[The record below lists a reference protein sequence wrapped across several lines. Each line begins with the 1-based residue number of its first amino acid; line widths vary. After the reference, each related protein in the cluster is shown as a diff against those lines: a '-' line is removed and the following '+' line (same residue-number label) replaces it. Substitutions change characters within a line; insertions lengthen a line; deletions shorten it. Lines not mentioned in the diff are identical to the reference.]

1 MTTDGASTREGWFSP
16 GYERPRNMSGGV
28 RTCLLIADVVRGWNS
43 RTGGSGV
50 SDGAPNLRHGDH
62 DDAEADPLRSIAQLN
77 MLHSLAAKLNA
88 LDSVEAIGGAITAEL
103 RTIVEYHNCRVYL
116 LQPDGRTLMP
126 IAFRGEYFAEYAEET
141 LEELVT
147 VVGEGMTGWVAQ
159 TGHTLLTPNAQ
170 EVEFAIQIEGTDD
183 ITESMLL
190 VPTKVG
196 DRVNGVIVLSS
207 LGYGKFDERDQ
218 QVVEVL
224 APHAA
229 AAFENA
235 KLLSAEREAARTST
249 ALLELSQRLVG
260 QHSVGHILQ
269 EAIETI
275 PSLMP
280 CAAVAAYVHDDETGA
295 FHVARLHVIEPDLVR
310 PRAEIGEMP
319 ADLAASFLVGD
330 DEPFTVDE
338 EVVAQVPR
346 EVWIVREPRAAL
358 VAPLRW
364 HPDGFGGI
372 VMVARSAGDR
382 FDARAMQLAHG
393 ITNIASLA
401 LGTARRLSE
410 LERFHEL
417 VASLDAVFWEADAA
431 TMRFTFLGGRVN
443 EMLGPEASRWPDQG
457 VTWGEHVADA
467 DRAAAMAACREAIAR
482 GADRSFDYRVVGPD
496 GRIVWMRDVVHF
508 VRGSQG
514 PRELRGLM
522 VDITERKRAEQALRS
537 SEQKYSEAFR
547 REREATQ
554 RLRNLDEMKNTFL
567 EAVSHDLRTPLTSIL
582 GSALTLEG
590 RGADLASADA
600 LDLVGRIAANARKL
614 ERLLADL
621 LDLDRLQRGIV
632 TPQRRP
638 TDLTALVA
646 RAVEEIDDPMGH
658 VISTDVTPGVFSLDA
673 AKVERIVENLISNA
687 VRHTPAGTEIWVR
700 AEPVD
705 GGLSMVV
712 EDAGPGLPDDLHD
725 AVFEPFRQAPGSSS
739 EHSPGVGIGL
749 SLVRR
754 FAELHGGR
762 AWLQAREGGGSSF
775 HVFLPTA

>member
-1 MTTDGASTREGWFSP
+1 M
-16 GYERPRNMSGGV
+16 
-28 RTCLLIADVVRGWNS
+28 
-43 RTGGSGV
+43 
-50 SDGAPNLRHGDH
+50 SDGAPDLRHGDH
-62 DDAEADPLRSIAQLN
+62 DGGGDPLRSIAQLN

-88 LDSVEAIGGAITAEL
+88 LDSVESIGEAITGEL

-116 LQPDGRTLMP
+116 LQPDGRTLTP
-126 IAFRGEYFAEYAEET
+126 IAFRGQYFADYAEYAEET

-147 VVGEGMTGWVAQ
+147 EVGEGMTGWVAQ
-159 TGHTLLTPNAQ
+159 TGRTLLTPNAQ

-196 DRVNGVIVLSS
+196 ERVNGVIVLSS
-207 LGYGKFDERDQ
+207 LGYGKFDARDQ

-260 QHSVGHILQ
+260 RHSVGDILQ

-275 PSLMP
+275 PSLMA
-280 CAAVAAYVHDDETGA
+280 CAAVAAYVYDEESGD
-295 FHVARLHVIEPDLVR
+295 FRVARLHVIEPDLVR
-310 PRAEIGEMP
+310 PRAEIGDISG
-319 ADLAASFLVGD
+319 DLATSFLIGD
-330 DEPFTVDE
+330 DQPFTVDE
-338 EVVAQVPR
+338 EIVAQVPP
-346 EVWIVREPRAAL
+346 EIWVVREPRAAL

-372 VMVARSAGDR
+372 VMIARSAGDR
-382 FDARAMQLAHG
+382 FDERAMQLAHG

-417 VASLDAVFWEADAA
+417 VESLDAVFWEADA
-431 TMRFTFLGGRVN
+431 TTLEFTFLGGRVD
-443 EMLGPEASRWPDQG
+443 EMLGPEASGWPDRG
-457 VTWGEHVADA
+457 VAWGDHVADA
-467 DRAAAMAACREAIAR
+467 DRAAASEACRDAISS
-482 GADRSFDYRVVGPD
+482 GTDRSLDYRVVDPD
-496 GRIVWMRDVVHF
+496 GGVVWMRDVVH
-508 VRGSQG
+508 VVHGSHG

-582 GSALTLEG
+582 GSALTLES
-590 RGADLASADA
+590 RGMDLASSDA
-600 LDLVGRIAANARKL
+600 IDLIGRIAANARKL

-632 TPQRRP
+632 APQRRP
-638 TDLTALVA
+638 TDLVALIA
-646 RAVEEIDDPMGH
+646 RAVDEIDDPTGH
-658 VISTDVTPGVFSLDA
+658 VITTDIDTGSFSLDA

-700 AEPVD
+700 AAPSD
-705 GGLSMVV
+705 GGLSIIV
-712 EDAGPGLPDDLHD
+712 EDAGPGVPDDLHD

-775 HVFLPTA
+775 QVFLPEA

>member
-1 MTTDGASTREGWFSP
+1 
-16 GYERPRNMSGGV
+16 MSD
-28 RTCLLIADVVRGWNS
+28 A
-43 RTGGSGV
+43 
-50 SDGAPNLRHGDH
+50 APNLRRDEHAQAGS
-62 DDAEADPLRSIAQLN
+62 DPLRSIAQLD

-88 LDSVEAIGGAITAEL
+88 LDSVASIGQAITAEL
-103 RTIVEYHNCRVYL
+103 RTIVEYHNCRVYVL
-116 LQPDGRTLMP
+116 EADDRTLTP
-126 IAFRGEYFAEYAEET
+126 IAFRGQYFADYAEYAEET

-147 VVGEGMTGWVAQ
+147 EVGEGMTGWVAQ
-159 TGHTLLTPNAQ
+159 TGRTLLTPNAQ
-170 EVEFAIQIEGTDD
+170 EVEFAVQIEGTDD
-183 ITESMLL
+183 IVESMLL

-235 KLLSAEREAARTST
+235 QLLSAEREAARTST
-249 ALLELSQRLVG
+249 ALLELSQRLVVR
-260 QHSVGHILQ
+260 HSVGDILQ

-275 PSLMP
+275 PSLMD
-280 CAAVAAYVHDDETGA
+280 ASAVAAYVRDEGTGD
-295 FHVARLHVIEPDLVR
+295 FRIARLLAVEPDLVR
-310 PRAEIGEMP
+310 PRAEIAEMP
-319 ADLAASFLVGD
+319 ASLAASFLVADGQ
-330 DEPFTVDE
+330 PFTVEE
-338 EVVAQVPR
+338 EVVAQVPL
-346 EVWIVREPRAAL
+346 EHWVVREPREVL

-372 VMVARSAGDR
+372 VMIARAAGDR
-382 FDARAMQLAHG
+382 FDERAMRLAHG

-417 VASLDAVFWEADAA
+417 VASLDAVFWEAHAP
-431 TMRFTFLGGRVN
+431 TMEFTFLGGRAE
-443 EMLGPEASRWPDQG
+443 EMLGPEANGWPSRG
-457 VTWGEHVADA
+457 VTWGEHIAEA
-467 DRAAAMAACREAIAR
+467 DRAAALVACQEAIAE
-482 GADRSFDYRVVGPD
+482 GSDRSFDYRVVGPD
-496 GRIVWMRDVVHF
+496 GRITWMRDVVHV

-514 PRELRGLM
+514 PRDLRGLM
-522 VDITERKRAEQALRS
+522 VDITERKRAEEALRS

-582 GSALTLEG
+582 GSALTLES
-590 RGADLASADA
+590 RGTELPAADA

-632 TPQRRP
+632 APQRRP
-638 TDLTALVA
+638 TNLAALVA
-646 RAVEEIDDPMGH
+646 GAIDEIDDPTGH
-658 VISTDVTPGVFSLDA
+658 VITSDVAPGTFSLDA
-673 AKVERIVENLISNA
+673 AKVERIVENLIANA
-687 VRHTPAGTEIWVR
+687 VRHTPPGTQIWVR
-700 AEPVD
+700 AAPTD
-705 GGLSMVV
+705 GGLSLIV
-712 EDAGPGLPDDLHD
+712 EDAGPGVPDDLHD

-754 FAELHGGR
+754 FTELHGGR

-775 HVFLPTA
+775 QVFLPEA